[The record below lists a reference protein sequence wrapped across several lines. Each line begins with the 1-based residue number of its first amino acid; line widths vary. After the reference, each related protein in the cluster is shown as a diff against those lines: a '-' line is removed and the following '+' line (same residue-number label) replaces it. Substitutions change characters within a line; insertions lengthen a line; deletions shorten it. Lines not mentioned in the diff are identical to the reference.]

1 MKIALIGYGKMGH
14 AIERIARERGHE
26 IVSIID
32 VDNNADIDSDAFAS
46 ADAAIEFTT
55 PATAPDNVMRAAAA
69 GVPVICGSTGWA
81 SRREEV
87 EKRVSELDGALL
99 ASSNFSIGINVFNI
113 VNRKLAA
120 LMSHLPQY
128 MPHMYETHHV
138 HKLDHPSGTA
148 ITLAEGI
155 IADNSRINSW
165 ADEGIVWIDENNA
178 SMTPQEIEATIEKP
192 AMDTD
197 ALPVLSFR
205 EGEVPGT
212 HTIDWDSAV
221 DCISITHRA
230 KSRDGFALGAVMA
243 AEWIA
248 GRKGIFTIE
257 TMMEELL

>member
-26 IVSIID
+26 IVAVID
-32 VDNNADIDSDAFAS
+32 ADNNADIESDAFAT

-55 PATAPDNVMRAAAA
+55 PSTAPDNVMRAAKA

-81 SRREEV
+81 ARRDEV
-87 EKRVSELDGALL
+87 ENCVRGLGGALL
-99 ASSNFSIGINVFNI
+99 ASSNFSIGVNVFNI
-113 VNRKLAA
+113 INRRLAA
-120 LMSHLPQY
+120 LMSHLSQY
-128 MPHMYETHHV
+128 TPHMYETHHV

-155 IADNSRINSW
+155 IAENSRINSW
-165 ADEGIVWIDENNA
+165 VDEGMVTINDSNA
-178 SMTPQEIEATIEKP
+178 SMTPQEIAASIEKNEFAP
-192 AMDTD
+192 DE
-197 ALPVLSFR
+197 LPVLALR
-205 EGEVPGT
+205 EGEISGT
-212 HTIDWDSAV
+212 HTVDWDSPV

-248 GRKGIFTIE
+248 GRKGIFSIDD
-257 TMMEELL
+257 MMRELL